1 MKSYERRE
9 KVAQAIKRE
18 IAILIQQGA
27 VKDDRMDPFVSIVSV
42 DLNQSL
48 SSARVMYS
56 VMDNSGDGL
65 DHVGTKAALQG
76 SAGHMRGVVARRLNL
91 RYAPKLIFIEVS
103 SLSKAVDMVD
113 LIDKTVAKDESH
125 HGEQ

>member
-18 IAILIQQGA
+18 IALLIQQGA
-27 VKDDRMDPFVSIVSV
+27 VKDDRMDSFVSIVSV

-48 SSARVMYS
+48 SSARIMYS
-56 VMDNSGDGL
+56 VMDGSD
-65 DHVGTKAALQG
+65 DIEHVGTKAALDA
-76 SAGHMRGVVARRLNL
+76 SAGYMRGVVARRLNL

-125 HGEQ
+125 HGEE